1 MEFDI
6 VAKKKIMLVAGVC
19 GILASIVVFS
29 SVLAAISRSPGF
41 SWTANALS
49 DLGVSGAASIF
60 NSGLIVGG
68 ILMMVFA
75 AGLLVVGGR
84 VLERAGAALL
94 FIGAIALSGIG
105 VFTEAAGD
113 IHFYVSAA
121 FFGISALSLLLI
133 GSGFIVAGSKKFGLS
148 TVLAGVLA
156 GLPWAFYWAWIGLA
170 IPETLS
176 ALVIFIWVIVEG
188 AKLCIGK

>member
-6 VAKKKIMLVAGVC
+6 VAKKKMMMVAWVC
-19 GILASIVVFS
+19 GILASIVVLS
-29 SVLAAISRSPGF
+29 SVLAAISQSPWF

-75 AGLLVVGGR
+75 AGLLVVSGR
-84 VLERAGAALL
+84 ALERAGAALL
-94 FIGAIALSGIG
+94 FIGAIALSCIG
-105 VFTEAAGD
+105 VFTESAGD
-113 IHFYVSAA
+113 IHTYVAVA
-121 FFGISALSLLLI
+121 FFGISALSFFLI
-133 GSGFIVAGSKKFGLS
+133 GAGLMVAGSKKFGLL
-148 TVLAGVLA
+148 TVLAGILV
-156 GLPWAFYWAWIGLA
+156 GVPWAFVSTWSGLA

-176 ALVIFIWVIVEG
+176 AVVIFIWVIAEG
-188 AKLCIGK
+188 AKLCISK

>member
-1 MEFDI
+1 
-6 VAKKKIMLVAGVC
+6 VVKKKMMMVAWVC

-29 SVLAAISRSPGF
+29 SVLAAISQSPWF

-75 AGLLVVGGR
+75 AGLLVVRKGA
-84 VLERAGAALL
+84 LERAGAALL

-113 IHFYVSAA
+113 IHYYVAVA
-121 FFGISALSLLLI
+121 FFGISSLSLILI
-133 GSGFIVAGSKKFGLS
+133 GSGSIVAGSKKFGLL

-156 GLPWAFYWAWIGLA
+156 GLPWAFSWAWIGLA

-176 ALVIFIWVIVEG
+176 ALVIFVWVIAEG
-188 AKLCIGK
+188 ARLCISK

>member
-6 VAKKKIMLVAGVC
+6 VVKKKMMMVAWLC
-19 GILASIVVFS
+19 GIIASIVVFS
-29 SVLAAISRSPGF
+29 SVLIAISQSPGF

-75 AGLLVVGGR
+75 AGLLVVGER
-84 VLERAGAALL
+84 ALERAGAALL
-94 FIGAIALSGIG
+94 FIGTIALSCIG
-105 VFTEAAGD
+105 VFTKSAGD

-121 FFGISALSLLLI
+121 FFGISAFSFFLI
-133 GSGFIVAGSKKFGLS
+133 GAGFIVAGSKKFGLL
-148 TVLAGVLA
+148 TILAGVLA
-156 GLPWAFYWAWIGLA
+156 GLPWAFTWAWSGLA

-176 ALVIFIWVIVEG
+176 ALVIFIWVIAEG

>member
-6 VAKKKIMLVAGVC
+6 VVKKKMMMVAWVC
-19 GILASIVVFS
+19 GILASIVVLS
-29 SVLAAISRSPGF
+29 SVLAAISQSPWF

-49 DLGVSGAASIF
+49 DLGVREAASIF

-75 AGLLVVGGR
+75 AGLLIVGGR
-84 VLERAGAALL
+84 ALERAGAALL
-94 FIGAIALSGIG
+94 FIGAIALSCIG
-105 VFTEAAGD
+105 VFTESAGD
-113 IHFYVSAA
+113 IHTYVAVA
-121 FFGISALSLLLI
+121 FFGISAISFFLI
-133 GSGFIVAGSKKFGLS
+133 GAGLMVAGSKKFGLL

-156 GLPWAFYWAWIGLA
+156 GLPWAFSWAWIGLA

-176 ALVIFIWVIVEG
+176 ALVIFIWVIAEG
-188 AKLCIGK
+188 ARLCICK

>member
-1 MEFDI
+1 M
-6 VAKKKIMLVAGVC
+6 VKKKMMMVAWVC
-19 GILASIVVFS
+19 GILASVVVFS
-29 SVLAAISRSPGF
+29 SVLAAISQSPGF

-75 AGLLVVGGR
+75 AGLFVVGR
-84 VLERAGAALL
+84 SALERAGAALL

-105 VFTEAAGD
+105 VFTEAGD
-113 IHFYVSAA
+113 IHFYVAVA
-121 FFGISALSLLLI
+121 FFGISSLSLLLI
-133 GSGFIVAGSKKFGLS
+133 GSGSIVAGSKKFGLL

-156 GLPWAFYWAWIGLA
+156 GLPWAFSWAWIGLA

-176 ALVIFIWVIVEG
+176 AIVIFIWVIAEG
-188 AKLCIGK
+188 ARLCIGK